1 MFEDDRDDKIYNLV
15 ITNGIDKNNEYGQFT
30 EKLFSKVDFLWK
42 ESISGSYELAGE
54 GFYKKVDRI
63 ILLAGLYNDNKELF
77 GHLLNAAEKYEIPIV
92 LVRSMG
98 IEEVPEVLEEK
109 AATIVGWNATCII
122 DAIKD
127 APETM
132 LKKISGNNVIYIIT
146 LEIPFSFS
154 TLIRLSA
161 AFSS

>member
-132 LKKISGNNVIYIIT
+132 
-146 LEIPFSFS
+146 
-154 TLIRLSA
+154 
-161 AFSS
+161 